1 MTHHHSPAPWCAQ
14 AADDFQSQMAIAV
27 QLKQKKVTLPKQE
40 WGVVQ
45 VCCVCVC
52 AFFFLH
58 ISSRRRTSPTGDSDL
73 FAMQTFFVFFQSAK
87 KHVKGEKSKATTNA
101 GDNGKLSSALHTVL
115 VMLLLSM
122 LV

>member
-14 AADDFQSQMAIAV
+14 AADDFQSQMAIVV

-52 AFFFLH
+52 AFFF
-58 ISSRRRTSPTGDSDL
+58 SPY
-73 FAMQTFFVFFQSAK
+73 QQQ
-87 KHVKGEKSKATTNA
+87 KADVA
-101 GDNGKLSSALHTVL
+101 DG
-115 VMLLLSM
+115 
-122 LV
+122 